1 MILEVTIRRKTF
13 PGRPVP
19 VLASVAF
26 GLAERE
32 ILVIVGPSGTGKT
45 TLLRLI
51 AGLDSDFEGEIR
63 WGPGVAKPPHLGFV
77 FQEPRLLPWRT
88 VWENIALVLGP
99 GQEEAARALLARLGV
114 ADAAP
119 LYPRQISLGMA
130 RRVAIARAFAIAP
143 DVVLLDEPFASLDRE
158 SAERGREILLAAWR
172 ARPTS
177 IILVTHDLVDAAALA
192 DRVLFLGGTPATLE
206 RVVEIPENV
215 RRREEGAREELA
227 AALRRTAGEGLQS
240 S

>member
-1 MILEVTIRRKTF
+1 MTRDVILEVALRRKSF
-13 PGRPVP
+13 PGRAVP
-19 VLASVAF
+19 VLGPLSF
-26 GLAERE
+26 TLARGE

-51 AGLDSDFEGEIR
+51 AGLDPDFEGEIR
-63 WGPGVAKPPHLGFV
+63 WGPGVAMPPHLGFV

-88 VWENIALVLGP
+88 VWENIALVLRP
-99 GQEEAARALLARLGV
+99 GQEPGAAELLERLGV
-114 ADAAP
+114 ADAAS

-143 DVVLLDEPFASLDRE
+143 DVVLLDEPFASLDGE

-177 IILVTHDLVDAAALA
+177 VILVTHDWLDAAALA
-192 DRVLFLGGTPATLE
+192 DRVLFLRGTPAIISH
-206 RVVEIPENV
+206 VVEIPPDA
-215 RRREEGAREELA
+215 RRSQAAERAALA
-227 AALRRTAGEGLQS
+227 AALRREAER
-240 S
+240 

>member
-1 MILEVTIRRKTF
+1 MILEVAIRHKTF
-13 PGRPVP
+13 PGRTTP
-19 VLASVAF
+19 VLGPLAF
-26 GLAERE
+26 TLGQGE

-51 AGLDSDFEGEIR
+51 AGLDGDFEGEIR
-63 WGPGVAKPPHLGFV
+63 WGPVVARPPHLGFV

-88 VWENIALVLGP
+88 VWENIALVLKP
-99 GQEEAARALLARLGV
+99 GQEEGARELLDRLGV

-130 RRVAIARAFAIAP
+130 RRVAIARAFAIVP
-143 DVVLLDEPFASLDRE
+143 DIVLLDEPFASLDGE

-177 IILVTHDLVDAAALA
+177 VILVTHDLLDAAALA
-192 DRVLFLGGTPATLE
+192 DRVLFLEGTPARLV
-206 RVVEIPENV
+206 RVLEIPPQT
-215 RRREEGAREELA
+215 RRGRAADRAALA
-227 AALRRTAGEGLQS
+227 AALREKARN
-240 S
+240 